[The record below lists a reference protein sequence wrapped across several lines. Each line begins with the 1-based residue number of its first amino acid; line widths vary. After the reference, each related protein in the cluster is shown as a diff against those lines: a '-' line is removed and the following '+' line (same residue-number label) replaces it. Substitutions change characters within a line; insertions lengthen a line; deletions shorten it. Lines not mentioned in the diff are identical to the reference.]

1 MKRLDRVS
9 NAAEQWAHDLT
20 DMSGRNRLLYH
31 KHRKSSTL
39 SLADADTSGLKRLL
53 LEKPGAEVLLSE
65 LFTDAAT
72 STSAASAGTAHANST
87 NPTSADS
94 TNSTHTDG
102 TNPAL
107 SDSFAEA
114 LKKARSVAR
123 KAVINYEERGLRT
136 LFLVRG
142 VATWISDTSQST
154 PAAPVLMCPATLRR
168 LGASETDYYV
178 SIDGEWTLNEALLQ
192 ILSQR
197 FGVKTNNEDILGAY
211 LDDARLDNTEVS
223 AIYADLNAQASDVHG
238 FHIDETQLF
247 LDNFMYRK
255 MSMVSEIQ
263 NNLEALAEHDIIA
276 AMAGDT
282 QAFEALNSKRAHKL
296 DPAQPDY
303 TTPADEYLILDADSS
318 QNATINAAVAG
329 ESFVLQGP
337 PGTGKS
343 QTIANLIAT
352 MMARGKNVL
361 FVAEKRAAIEAVSK
375 RLKSVGLDQ
384 FVLDLHG
391 GVMSRRETARHID
404 STLTT
409 ISRTLPTDNTEIHT
423 ELMRSRSE
431 LSGYNTELHK
441 KRQPWDVSYFDTL
454 FHASLSTAHTQTAEH
469 TQTASSLQAT
479 ATVNPTFSAS
489 VKPMFSAAVIKSLG
503 KTEATDTRR
512 RLQDWADLASPILSK
527 QSPWARAVVIDTDE
541 VRSILRTID
550 DIKELL
556 PMAHKV
562 QSELLADLG
571 LRLDALGSLDSS
583 DTPGS
588 SDNNPRSTFT
598 TQNYRQLLNLL
609 RSVAVTHSKF
619 GPEIFE
625 LNLDELAHHLAPA
638 ERGVL
643 SMFKAKITDSNY
655 RAAQRQLSAMWR
667 RSDEPLNPSDA
678 LQHTQSACEQLN
690 TWHTLGVSGSPR
702 PYMKLAEATD
712 AQDKLES
719 AVMTL
724 SSLTRNKTLLQ
735 LHPHELIKTVKAMS
749 DDVRTLHRLPKLH
762 ELEEQL
768 KASKVGE
775 LLELVKSGDLAQ
787 TDVVEVFN
795 KAWLRSIRREILLEV
810 PLLATFDGQQQ
821 TRNVEDFQR
830 YDAAHLRYSAARV
843 RRRIAEYV
851 VAACNDHTDQS
862 NLIRRESAKKT
873 RHLPLR
879 DLLARAPDVLKAVQP
894 CWAMSPLD
902 VAHTLPVQQS
912 FDLVVFDEASQV
924 LPSDAVP
931 ALLRAPQA
939 IVVGDSRQL
948 PPTAFFDDDRNST
961 HGQISSTHGQNDGDE
976 TVHDDEIGSLSIFES
991 ILDVLDSILN
1001 RRTLTWHYR
1010 SQDERLI
1017 AYSNRNFYH
1026 GTLTTFPSA
1035 SVGMC
1040 PRFELVE
1047 HEPGAP
1053 VDTRS
1058 NPAEVI
1064 RVVDLMIEH
1073 ARQHPEMS
1081 LGVIAMGMYHANR
1094 IEETLRKRLREEQ
1107 DTALERFFDDN
1118 AEERTFV
1125 KNLER
1130 VQGDERD
1137 SIILSIGYGKN
1148 AAGQVVYR
1156 FGPLNTEGGERR
1168 MNVAIT
1174 RARKEMT
1181 LVSSFSHIEMAPE
1194 RLNAAGA
1201 QHLYGYLKYAESGEL
1216 GGTHNDVPLNV
1227 FELDVMDKLEKHGL
1241 SMVPQ
1246 YGQSGFRIDFAVRHP
1261 HIHNRFVLAVEADG
1275 ASYHSSHTARDRD
1288 RLRQEHLERLGWRFC
1303 RIWSTDWFNNHSHEV
1318 AKVVTAYEK
1327 AVNEADASTLPDGGL
1342 TLSQTELSPPLSST
1356 KMERTPPEGTP
1367 LKEPLTPPEPEGA
1380 TADEP
1385 LSPTELS
1392 PPEPKLKAVGQA
1404 PVFEEG
1410 IPIHKHPYEKLVEL
1424 AEWIMSDGFLRTDDQ
1439 IFEEMFKHLKY
1450 NKRGSRIR
1458 ETLFKA
1464 IKSAKNNIP

>member
-9 NAAEQWAHDLT
+9 KAAEQWAHDLT
-20 DMSGRNRLLYH
+20 DMSGRNRLLYY

-53 LEKPGAEVLLSE
+53 LEKPGTEVLLSE
-65 LFTDAAT
+65 LFTDDAIPSSADIAT
-72 STSAASAGTAHANST
+72 STSVGNTKSTHADIAKST
-87 NPTSADS
+87 YADS
-94 TNSTHTDG
+94 TDLTH
-102 TNPAL
+102 
-107 SDSFAEA
+107 SDTFAEA

-154 PAAPVLMCPATLRR
+154 PAAPVLMCPAILRR

-192 ILSQR
+192 MLTQR
-197 FGVKTNNEDILGAY
+197 FGVKANSEDILGAY
-211 LDDARLDNTEVS
+211 LDDARLDDTEVS
-223 AIYADLNAQASDVHG
+223 AIHADLNAQASDVHG

-282 QAFEALNSKRAHKL
+282 QAFETLNSKRAHKL

-375 RLKSVGLDQ
+375 RLKSVGLEQ

-404 STLTT
+404 STLTA

-423 ELMRSRSE
+423 ELIRSRSE

-454 FHASLSTAHTQTAEH
+454 SHTSLPTAA
-469 TQTASSLQAT
+469 
-479 ATVNPTFSAS
+479 VNPIFSAS
-489 VKPMFSAAVIKSLG
+489 VIKSLG
-503 KTEATDTRR
+503 KAEATSTRR

-527 QSPWARAVVIDTDE
+527 QSPWASAVVINTDE
-541 VRSILRTID
+541 VRSILRLIN

-556 PMAHKV
+556 PVAHKV
-562 QSELLADLG
+562 QSELFADLG
-571 LRLDALGSLDSS
+571 LKLDALGSLDSP

-588 SDNNPRSTFT
+588 SNNKPHHTFT

-609 RSVAVTHSKF
+609 RSVAVTHSRF
-619 GPEIFE
+619 GMKIFE

-638 ERGVL
+638 ERGAL
-643 SMFKAKITDSNY
+643 SMFKAKITNSDY
-655 RAAQRQLSAMWR
+655 RAAQRQLADMWQP
-667 RSDEPLNPSDA
+667 SDDVLSPSDA
-678 LQHTQSACEQLN
+678 LQHIRNAREQLN

-702 PYMKLAEATD
+702 PYMKLAEATE
-712 AQDKLES
+712 AQEKLES
-719 AVMTL
+719 AVTTL
-724 SSLTRNKTLLQ
+724 SNLTRNKTLLQ
-735 LHPHELIKTVKAMS
+735 LHLDELTQTVKAMS
-749 DDVRTLHRLPKLH
+749 NDVRTLHRLPKLH

-768 KASKVGE
+768 KAANVGE
-775 LLELVKSGDLAQ
+775 LLELVKSGDIAQ
-787 TDVVEVFN
+787 TDVVEVFDR
-795 KAWLRSIRREILLEV
+795 AWLGSIGREILLEV
-810 PLLATFDGQQQ
+810 PLLATFDGRQQ

-830 YDAAHLRYSAARV
+830 YDAAHLRHSAARV

-851 VAACNDHTDQS
+851 VAACNAHTDQS
-862 NLIRRESAKKT
+862 NLLRRESAKKT

-879 DLLARAPDVLKAVQP
+879 ELLARAPNVLKAVQP

-948 PPTAFFDDDRNST
+948 PPTAFFDDDRSSAYGQISSPST
-961 HGQISSTHGQNDGDE
+961 HGKTSSTHGQTGGDQ

-1026 GTLTTFPSA
+1026 GALTTFPSA

-1047 HEPGAP
+1047 HQPGAP

-1058 NPAEVI
+1058 NPAEVV

-1073 ARQHPEMS
+1073 ARQHPKMS

-1094 IEETLRKRLREEQ
+1094 IEETLRRRLREEQ

-1181 LVSSFSHIEMAPE
+1181 LVSSFSHIEMDPE
-1194 RLNAAGA
+1194 RLNSAGG

-1216 GGTHNDVPLNV
+1216 EGTHNDVPLNV
-1227 FELDVMDKLEKHGL
+1227 FELDVMDKLEKRGL

-1303 RIWSTDWFNNHSHEV
+1303 RIWSTDWFNNHSHE
-1318 AKVVTAYEK
+1318 ATKVVAAYEK
-1327 AVNEADASTLPDGGL
+1327 AVNEIDASTLPVSGL
-1342 TLSQTELSPPLSST
+1342 TLSPTESERTPPLSST
-1356 KMERTPPEGTP
+1356 KLERTPPEGTP
-1367 LKEPLTPPEPEGA
+1367 LKEPLTPPKP
-1380 TADEP
+1380 
-1385 LSPTELS
+1385 S
-1392 PPEPKLKAVGQA
+1392 PPEPIITAVGQA
-1404 PVFEEG
+1404 PFFEEG

-1424 AEWIMSDGFLRTDDQ
+1424 AEWIMSDGLLRTDDQ

-1450 NKRGSRIR
+1450 RKRGSRIR
-1458 ETLFKA
+1458 ETLLRA
-1464 IKSAKNNIP
+1464 IKSAKQSLS